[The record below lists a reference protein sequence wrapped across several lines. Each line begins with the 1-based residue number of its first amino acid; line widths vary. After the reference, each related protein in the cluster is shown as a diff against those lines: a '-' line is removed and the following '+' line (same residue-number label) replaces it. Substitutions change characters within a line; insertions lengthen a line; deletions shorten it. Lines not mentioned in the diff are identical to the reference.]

1 MTEDTRYPTR
11 REALR
16 IGAAAALGLTVGRL
30 PLHAAGVGTFG
41 ARPGVDV
48 APPGV
53 NAARLQESPLITKP
67 IPSSGEQLPVVGLG
81 TNRYSVTD
89 EEDLA
94 PRREVLR
101 RMPDLGLTV
110 VDTAPSYGRSEE
122 VIGQLT
128 SEIGNRDRLWIATKV
143 TARDNDVQ
151 VGTRMLNDSFSRL
164 RTERVELMQV
174 HNLNGVGVMLPVLR
188 EWKQDGRIRYIGV
201 TTSSDRQYEQLE
213 QIMRDEDLDFI
224 QVDYSIGNRTA
235 ADRILPLAADRGMGV
250 LLNLPFGGARGNVVV
265 QMGDRPLPE
274 WAAEF
279 DAGSWAQLFLKY
291 VVSHPSVTAAIPGTT
306 NVRHLE
312 DNAGAA
318 RGRMPDAA
326 MRRRIEQ
333 YFDAL

>member
-1 MTEDTRYPTR
+1 MTENNRHPTR

-30 PLHAAGVGTFG
+30 PLHAASYVSLVPSRGGG
-41 ARPGVDV
+41 AWADD
-48 APPGV
+48 
-53 NAARLQESPLITKP
+53 LITKA
-67 IPSSGEQLPVVGLG
+67 IPSSGERIPVIGLG
-81 TNRYSVTD
+81 TNRYSVT
-89 EEDLA
+89 EESDLA
-94 PRREVLR
+94 ARREVLR

-143 TARDNDVQ
+143 TARDNDVH
-151 VGTRMLNDSFSRL
+151 VGTQMLNDSFRKL
-164 RTERVELMQV
+164 RTDRVELMQV
-174 HNLNGVGVMLPVLR
+174 HNLNGTEVMLPVMR

-213 QIMRDEDLDFI
+213 QIMRSEDLDFI

-235 ADRILPLAADRGMGV
+235 GERILPLAQDRGMAV
-250 LLNLPFGGARGNVVV
+250 LLNLPFGGARGNVVL
-265 QMGDRPLPE
+265 QMGERPLPD

-279 DAGSWAQLFLKY
+279 GARSWAQVFLKY
-291 VVSHPSVTAAIPGTT
+291 DVSHPAVTAAIPGTT

-318 RGRMPDAA
+318 RGALPDAA

-333 YFDAL
+333 FFDAL

>member
-1 MTEDTRYPTR
+1 MTENNRHPTR

-30 PLHAAGVGTFG
+30 PLHAASYASLAPSRSGG
-41 ARPGVDV
+41 AWVDD
-48 APPGV
+48 
-53 NAARLQESPLITKP
+53 LITKA
-67 IPSSGEQLPVVGLG
+67 IPSSGERIPVIGLG
-81 TNRYSVTD
+81 TNRYSVT
-89 EEDLA
+89 EASDLA
-94 PRREVLR
+94 ARREVLR

-151 VGTRMLNDSFSRL
+151 VGTQMLNDSFRKL
-164 RTERVELMQV
+164 RTDRVELMQV
-174 HNLNGVGVMLPVLR
+174 HNLNGTEVMLPVLR
-188 EWKQDGRIRYIGV
+188 EWKQEGRIRYIGV

-213 QIMRDEDLDFI
+213 QIMRSEDLDFI

-235 ADRILPLAADRGMGV
+235 GERILPLAQDRGMAV
-250 LLNLPFGGARGNVVV
+250 LLNLPFGGARGNVVL
-265 QMGDRPLPE
+265 QMGERPLPD
-274 WAAEF
+274 WTAEF
-279 DAGSWAQLFLKY
+279 GASSWAQVFLKY
-291 VVSHPSVTAAIPGTT
+291 DVSHPAVTAAIPGTT

-318 RGRMPDAA
+318 RGELPDAA

>member
-1 MTEDTRYPTR
+1 MTDNNRHPTR

-30 PLHAAGVGTFG
+30 PLHAAPYASLAASRSGGVW
-41 ARPGVDV
+41 ADD
-48 APPGV
+48 
-53 NAARLQESPLITKP
+53 LITKA
-67 IPSSGEQLPVVGLG
+67 IPSSGERIPVVGLG
-81 TNRYSVTD
+81 TNRYSVT
-89 EEDLA
+89 EEADLA
-94 PRREVLR
+94 ARRAVLR

-151 VGTRMLNDSFSRL
+151 VGTQMLNDSFRKL
-164 RTERVELMQV
+164 RTDRVELMQV
-174 HNLNGVGVMLPVLR
+174 HNLNGTEVMLPVMR

-201 TTSSDRQYEQLE
+201 TTSSDRQYEELE
-213 QIMRDEDLDFI
+213 RIMRSEDLDFI

-235 ADRILPLAADRGMGV
+235 GERILPLAQDRGMAV

-265 QMGDRPLPE
+265 QMGERPLPD

-279 DAGSWAQLFLKY
+279 GAASWAQVFLKY
-291 VVSHPSVTAAIPGTT
+291 DVSHPAVTAAIPGTT

-312 DNAGAA
+312 DNAAAA
-318 RGRMPDAA
+318 RGELPDAA

-333 YFDAL
+333 FFDAL